1 MSKKEKDSRRLL
13 ASFKLDERVVNNFLD
28 KQDNITNAIRY
39 LIMKE
44 VKENGYRNL
53 NNIIPAKLT
62 EEYFNFDFSALEDTV
77 EISKDKDHETAKEN
91 EIINNELSIS
101 NDDNTEHP
109 EIITNNNTVITNTP
123 FNDTKDIA
131 ACYLDPED

>member
-62 EEYFNFDFSALEDTV
+62 EEYFNFDFSTLEDTI
-77 EISKDKDHETAKEN
+77 EISKDKENQGTTNDEISISTDESSVVNDTTMSSVGSNNITEAKVPEKPTN
-91 EIINNELSIS
+91 EIPDSC
-101 NDDNTEHP
+101 
-109 EIITNNNTVITNTP
+109 
-123 FNDTKDIA
+123 F
-131 ACYLDPED
+131 LDPM